1 MPAADRPLPS
11 PRRPTFAQNGDARG
25 HTVPPFPFAQKR
37 CAQGHTAHLLP
48 SPFPLVRATP
58 VRAERGMRGQHPIPW
73 RPVRTGRS
81 ARGQAIPASLSR
93 SRAATAQ
100 RQARRRDTPPPLPA
114 RARKR
119 GDSAPTMSLGAGN
132 ASPAPRR
139 PRTQGE
145 GRRAHPVP
153 SAGNASPATRTP
165 HRTARARKGRRRHPT
180 PPHGLFRPCL
190 RAPPYPR
197 TQEGQCAQPSR
208 FCAGCTSRFAPGR
221 RRVRGGRMQA
231 RTHAK
236 GHRTRD
242 GTTRGGEQR
251 GRSKGVR
258 ARRGAARC
266 GATRVPG
273 GAACERRGVRIGA
286 DVRKGEGDG
295 GGVVNGAKR
304 SRGKAARANSG
315 TPCQ

>member
-11 PRRPTFAQNGDARG
+11 PRRPAFTRNGDARG
-25 HTVPPFPFAQKR
+25 HAVPPFPFTQKR
-37 CAQGHTAHLLP
+37 CARGHTARLLP

-58 VRAERGMRGQHPIPW
+58 VRTERGVRGQRPIPW

-81 ARGQAIPASLSR
+81 ARGQAIPASPSR

-100 RQARRRDTPPPLPA
+100 RRARRRDTPPPLPA

-119 GDSAPTMSLGAGN
+119 GDSAPTMSLGMGD

-145 GRRAHPVP
+145 GQRAHPVP
-153 SAGNASPATRTP
+153 STGNASPTTRTP
-165 HRTARARKGRRRHPT
+165 HRTARARKGRRRRPT
-180 PPHGLFRPCL
+180 PPHGLFWPCL

-197 TQEGQCAQPSR
+197 MQEGRVHLPVYAQEEARARGLHPS
-208 FCAGCTSRFAPGR
+208 
-221 RRVRGGRMQA
+221 
-231 RTHAK
+231 THARK
-236 GHRTRD
+236 GSQNEGRYNP
-242 GTTRGGEQR
+242 GG
-251 GRSKGVR
+251 
-258 ARRGAARC
+258 ANRGAAQRVC
-266 GATRVPG
+266 GQGKARHGATRVP

-286 DVRKGEGDG
+286 KVRKGEGDG

-304 SRGKAARANSG
+304 SRGEAARTDSG